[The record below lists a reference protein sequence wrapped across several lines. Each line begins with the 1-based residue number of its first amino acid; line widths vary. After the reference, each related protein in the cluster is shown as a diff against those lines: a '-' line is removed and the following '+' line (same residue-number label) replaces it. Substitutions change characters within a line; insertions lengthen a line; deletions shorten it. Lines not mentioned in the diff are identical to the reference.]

1 MGRSKKHS
9 DLVVI
14 RMDTKKLSHDILN
27 GLERL
32 RIMHD
37 LAKDQ
42 NFSVIPK
49 DEVKADLSETL
60 KKLEEDLKK
69 LIG

>member
-1 MGRSKKHS
+1 LDKRQ
-9 DLVVI
+9 
-14 RMDTKKLSHDILN
+14 LSHDIQN
-27 GLERL
+27 MIERL

-42 NFSVIPK
+42 NFAAIPK
-49 DEVKADLSETL
+49 DELVADLSETL
-60 KKLEEDLKK
+60 SKLEKDFKA